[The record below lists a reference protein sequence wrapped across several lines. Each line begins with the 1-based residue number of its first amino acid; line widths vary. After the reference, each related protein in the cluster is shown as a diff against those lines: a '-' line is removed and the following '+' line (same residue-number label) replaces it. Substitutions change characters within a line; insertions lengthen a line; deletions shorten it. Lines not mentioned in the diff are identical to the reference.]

1 MASLGKG
8 KQEAVK
14 RQTIFNDEFDLPA
27 SQKVA
32 KYDGP
37 DLAVNYNSKTK
48 PDSRK
53 RRKLNVFRRCYE
65 SWLQGIWGY
74 TSWYIVFYIFIYY
87 VFNIVVIQWYCAR
100 DYAAQHTQANTAQ
113 QLMIDAN
120 KGCNDRPVD
129 FDNRSQALTDNMNK
143 LKWNDSIC
151 LDYDLRVMSWAAQEP
166 LFTRLLTFLIGFY
179 VSFTIKQWWSQVT
192 SIPRI
197 DNICLKMEG
206 FMSCANEKHEG
217 DVFLKEGL
225 TVTELKKTVA
235 RYCLLSWAMCMSMV
249 SAPLRKKLDDPK
261 NFNFKHLLT
270 YDEYQEL
277 ATAKSSKGSNVQE
290 GDVWKKKWT
299 IPLLWANS
307 MLTDAHSKAADTQ
320 DFIFKDFKEVIKEIG
335 FFQDELHRVHE
346 MNINNV
352 PDLLTQ
358 ALLIGIYFWYFWGMV
373 SAQGL
378 INKEHNIHI
387 VLALIMN
394 IPILQIM
401 KYMVMMGWVRAAFS
415 MQQPFGCD
423 E

>member
-14 RQTIFNDEFDLPA
+14 RQTIFNDEFDLPD

-37 DLAVNYNSKTK
+37 DLAANYNSKTK

-53 RRKLNVFRRCYE
+53 RRKLNVFRRFYE

-74 TSWYIVFYIFIYY
+74 TYRFIGIYIVIYY
-87 VFNIVVIQWYCAR
+87 VINIVFIQWYCAR

-120 KGCNDRPVD
+120 KGCNDRPAD
-129 FDNRSQALTDNMNK
+129 FDNRSQALTANMNK

-151 LDYDLRVMSWAAQEP
+151 LDYDLHFMSLAAQEP

-206 FMSCANEKHEG
+206 FMSCANEKNEG

-249 SAPLRKKLDDPK
+249 SAPLRKKLDNPK

-277 ATAKSSKGSNVQE
+277 ATSKSSKGSNGQE

-307 MLTDAHSKAADTQ
+307 MLNDAHSKAAVTK

-358 ALLIGIYFWYFWGMV
+358 ALLIGLNFWYILGMF
-373 SAQGL
+373 SSQGL
-378 INKEHNIHI
+378 INKEHNIHF
-387 VLALIMN
+387 VLALFMN
-394 IPILQIM
+394 FPLLQIM

-415 MQQPFGCD
+415 MQQPFGYD